1 MEALAALEQAKPR
14 LSKKDLS
21 ELRRLA
27 TLGLYL
33 DRVLTGNLL
42 EGTITATALQRTSA
56 KGLLAKLHQANDR
69 LVVMHESSPA
79 MLLVNLQR
87 LSEEL
92 ERVRDLS
99 LALDRQDGPWIA
111 DKQAQETRLKE
122 LGLLP

>member
-1 MEALAALEQAKPR
+1 MKAVAALEKAKPR
-14 LSKKDLS
+14 LNKKDLS
-21 ELRRLA
+21 ELRRYA
-27 TLGLYL
+27 VLGSYL
-33 DRVLTGNLL
+33 DRLLSGNLL

-56 KGLLAKLHQANDR
+56 KDLLAKLRQENDR
-69 LVVMHESSPA
+69 LVVMHDSRPA
-79 MLLVNLQR
+79 MLLVNLQG

-99 LALDRQDGPWIA
+99 IALDRQDGPWIA